1 MEFDKTMSFEVER
14 EENTKCQEIL
24 KDVYQALVEKGYNP
38 INQIV
43 GYILSGDPT
52 YITSHN
58 DARNK
63 IRTIERDELLE
74 KMVKLYRTR
83 KLIMRMLGI
92 DYGEARVG
100 TAITDELNI
109 TVQGLETIQRNN
121 SDKIVLKRLDEIF
134 EKYEVDTIVVGM
146 PLNMNGTISERAK
159 ITEQFIHKLKCKY
172 NKKKIETIDERLTT
186 VEAHKTMNFLDV
198 KKTRKRSIVDTIS
211 AVYILETYLNKCK
224 NTMKN

>member
-1 MEFDKTMSFEVER
+1 
-14 EENTKCQEIL
+14 
-24 KDVYQALVEKGYNP
+24 
-38 INQIV
+38 
-43 GYILSGDPT
+43 
-52 YITSHN
+52 
-58 DARNK
+58 
-63 IRTIERDELLE
+63 
-74 KMVKLYRTR
+74 
-83 KLIMRMLGI
+83 MRMLGI

-146 PLNMNGTISERAK
+146 PLNMNGTMSERAK